1 MGALRK
7 QMDADM
13 VVRGMSQRT
22 RESYLAAVA
31 AWSSCNIAVSG
42 LRIPTQV
49 EREFRRIV
57 NDDPTMLNAVS
68 GGC

>member
-1 MGALRK
+1 LTLRL
-7 QMDADM
+7 Q
-13 VVRGMSQRT
+13 
-22 RESYLAAVA
+22 
-31 AWSSCNIAVSG
+31 N

-49 EREFRRIV
+49 ERDFRRIV